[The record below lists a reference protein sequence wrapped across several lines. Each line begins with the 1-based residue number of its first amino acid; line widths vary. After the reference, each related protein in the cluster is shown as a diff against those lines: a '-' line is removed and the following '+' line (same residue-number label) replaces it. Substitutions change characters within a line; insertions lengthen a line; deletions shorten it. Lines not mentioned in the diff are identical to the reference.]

1 MNMPKRIQE
10 LADEAERLQAHVY
23 GDVSQEPVQP
33 PPVEPGQEPVGVEPV
48 APQVPPAPAPVSPT
62 PSEPSSDDLTWEQ
75 RYRTVQGKYSA
86 EVPRLSADLRSTQ
99 EKLAAVTAEIAQL
112 KGKQAEAPKPKTPL
126 VTDKDV
132 EAFGSDLIDVIDRK
146 AREVAESMV
155 DTRMGEL
162 EGENRKLKEQLSGVT
177 ERQVLNDRQAYFTE
191 LARQVP
197 DFEALNVDQGFMDW
211 LADVDPLSGSP
222 RQEYLN
228 KAWTAFDAGRT
239 AVLFNAYKQ
248 LKVSASN
255 VPTAPAQQEPMS
267 QTKQQL
273 QRQVAP
279 SRSRVSSDPASS
291 TPSKIWTARE
301 IEGFYADIRRG
312 RYYGKDAER
321 AQVESEIDQAV
332 AQGRVR

>member
-1 MNMPKRIQE
+1 MNMPKRVQE
-10 LADEAERLQAHVY
+10 LADEAERLQAQYVS
-23 GDVSQEPVQP
+23 DFSQEPVQP
-33 PPVEPGQEPVGVEPV
+33 PPADPGQDPVDAHQPV

-62 PSEPSSDDLTWEQ
+62 PSESPSDETWEQ

-86 EVPRLSADLRSTQ
+86 EVPRLSAELKDLRDRF
-99 EKLAAVTAEIAQL
+99 AVTASELERI
-112 KGKQAEAPKPKTPL
+112 KGKQAEAPKAKTPL

-162 EGENRKLKEQLSGVT
+162 EGENRKLRDQLTGVT
-177 ERQVLNDRQAYFTE
+177 ERQVVNDRQAYFTE

-197 DFEALNVDQGFMDW
+197 DYEALNVDQGFMDW

-279 SRSRVSSDPASS
+279 SRSRLSTDPSSS

-301 IEGFYADIRRG
+301 IEGFYADVRKG
-312 RYYGKDAER
+312 RYYGKDTER